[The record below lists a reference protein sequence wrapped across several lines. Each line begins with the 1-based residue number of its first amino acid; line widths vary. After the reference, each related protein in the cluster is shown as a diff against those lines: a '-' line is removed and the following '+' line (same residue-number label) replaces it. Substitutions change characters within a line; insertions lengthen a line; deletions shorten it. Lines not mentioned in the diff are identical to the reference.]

1 MGSVI
6 LQYLART
13 MIRYVSAVERI
24 WRDVSK
30 GDSSV
35 GTPADRDSVVMP
47 ISSVRSSGDSVD
59 DTLDEQGTSSPRGRL
74 MVPEP

>member
-1 MGSVI
+1 M
-6 LQYLART
+6 
-13 MIRYVSAVERI
+13 
-24 WRDVSK
+24 

-59 DTLDEQGTSSPRGRL
+59 DTLDEQGTSFPRGRL
-74 MVPEP
+74 MVPKLMYLKSGRPRGHPRVIHYL